1 MRWSWSPGWCP
12 ELDASRVAQ
21 AQQVAHDIRS
31 PLTVLGLLED
41 ETMLPEHTRIMFRT
55 AIQRIRDIAND
66 LLRKIYHPPTRM
78 RQPLADALSDE
89 DVASLLDSLISE
101 VRTQFRSKLACK
113 LSSRWTPALMVLRA
127 GRNKRMKRALT
138 NLLVN
143 AVESIEKAGHV
154 HVNPPPVTEK

>member
-1 MRWSWSPGWCP
+1 
-12 ELDASRVAQ
+12 
-21 AQQVAHDIRS
+21 
-31 PLTVLGLLED
+31 
-41 ETMLPEHTRIMFRT
+41 
-55 AIQRIRDIAND
+55 
-66 LLRKIYHPPTRM
+66 M

-101 VRTQFRSKLACK
+101 VRTQFRSKLGVQIELKVDPSAYG
-113 LSSRWTPALMVLRA
+113 SFVRVVQAH
-127 GRNKRMKRALT
+127 MKRALT